1 MEDGTETRV
10 FVRQQKVALQ
20 ATGFI
25 AGGVAILLMSVFI
38 FVASLNA
45 RVRPGHDM
53 TPGILGGI
61 SVLWIG
67 MLARG
72 IFLLRQTV
80 RVVLDPAGVHLERV
94 MSRWRSIGW
103 GEIRRIDRDKHS
115 TLFGD
120 SYELIRLIG
129 ESGKPLAEVSET
141 IENYQFL
148 ANEIAMRSAAASGR
162 ATYDA
167 TEDERRR
174 GAKERRKRRWLAALA
189 GIITLGM
196 GAGFVVGLNEQV
208 HTRRYAR
215 DGAKVEARIVRRWM
229 LRVTP
234 WIEYSFRDSRGREFS
249 REAMMDQRA
258 WDQLEGRR
266 TVGVEYLA
274 SDPTWNRLTSGEERE
289 SGLGGGF
296 LYIAG
301 AMTLVFG
308 GMFVFLV
315 LGFDLKS
322 EDGVT
327 TLTRRGRVVKQWGAG
342 RAGISKH

>member
-1 MEDGTETRV
+1 MEDGTQTRV
-10 FVRQQKVALQ
+10 FVRQQKVGLQ
-20 ATGFI
+20 ALGFI

-38 FVASLNA
+38 FVVSLNA
-45 RVRPGHDM
+45 PVRPGRDM
-53 TPGILGGI
+53 MPGILGGI

-72 IFLLRQTV
+72 VFLLRQTV

-94 MSRWRSIGW
+94 LSRWRSIGW

-129 ESGKPLAEVSET
+129 ASGKPLAEVSET
-141 IENYQFL
+141 IENYQYL
-148 ANEIAMRSAAASGR
+148 ANEIAMRSAAASGQP
-162 ATYDA
+162 TYDA
-167 TEDERRR
+167 TENERRR
-174 GAKERRKRRWLAALA
+174 GAKERRKRRWLAVLA

-196 GAGFVVGLNEQV
+196 GAGFVAGMNEHV
-208 HTRRYAR
+208 HTRRYASEGVR
-215 DGAKVEARIVRRWM
+215 VDAKIVRRWM

-234 WIEYSFRDSRGREFS
+234 RIEYSFRDTQGREFS

-258 WDQLEGRR
+258 WDRLERQR
-266 TVGVEYLA
+266 TVPVEYLA
-274 SDPTWNRLTSGEERE
+274 SDPSWNRLISGEERE

-296 LYIAG
+296 VFLSG
-301 AMTLVFG
+301 GMTVVFG
-308 GMFVFLV
+308 AMFVFV
-315 LGFDLKS
+315 ALGFDLKS
-322 EDGVT
+322 ENGVT

-342 RAGISKH
+342 STARPSS